1 MAMRGRGLV
10 KVGSK
15 AFDGRAGLGAQEIA
29 KFGAGL
35 IEEKRLGN
43 CRGIICSFYI
53 ASPLFSH
60 PGNLVCALWGAFLC
74 DDDNCSYVG
83 GEDICEMPE
92 MVDGEVF
99 EQVCA
104 FFGSIGSRQEWIGK
118 DQAHPAMG
126 AHYLQP

>member
-43 CRGIICSFYI
+43 CRGIIYCVTQMKK
-53 ASPLFSH
+53 
-60 PGNLVCALWGAFLC
+60 GRGRRVGAR
-74 DDDNCSYVG
+74 
-83 GEDICEMPE
+83 
-92 MVDGEVF
+92 DG
-99 EQVCA
+99 
-104 FFGSIGSRQEWIGK
+104 
-118 DQAHPAMG
+118 
-126 AHYLQP
+126 